1 MTCIVTT
8 VRVSEGGVRNRPIRL
23 LGSADDTVIHL
34 ERQ

>member
-8 VRVSEGGVRNRPIRL
+8 VRVSEGGGRNRSICL
-23 LGSADDTVIHL
+23 LGSADDPVIHL